1 MYILET
7 ITMREFKKHLR
18 ETKTIVF
25 PFGTIEEH
33 GSHLPLNTDSFII
46 QEALKSAAQKKKFF
60 LAPVLMYGVCT
71 TTKDHPGTIS
81 IKPETLRRFA
91 HDLITDAYKK
101 GLRNFL
107 LVSGH
112 GGSLHMSAL
121 KETAEVL
128 IEVLND
134 VKIAVFSPYD
144 LLWKELSEIADTPND
159 SHAGELETSMML
171 FLSRDLVKGR
181 APEEY
186 PHIPKPFVVKN
197 KTRYWKGGVWGNPG
211 KASVKKGE
219 KAMRL
224 ITGKIMEVID
234 MIEGKSLSA

>member
-1 MYILET
+1 MYILEN
-7 ITMREFKKHLR
+7 ITMREFRMYLK

-25 PFGTIEEH
+25 PFGTVEEH

-46 QEALKSAAQKKKFF
+46 QEALKSAAKKKKFF
-60 LAPVLMYGVCT
+60 LAPILSYGVCT

-81 IKPETLRRFA
+81 ISPETLRRFA
-91 HDLITDAYKK
+91 HDLITESYKN

-128 IEVLND
+128 IELLGG

-144 LLWKELSEIADTPND
+144 LLWKELSEIAETPND

-171 FLSRDLVKGR
+171 FLSPDLVKGR

-186 PHIPKPFVVKN
+186 PRIPRPFVVKN

-211 KASVKKGE
+211 KASAEKGG
-219 KAMRL
+219 KAMKL
-224 ITGKIMEVID
+224 ITAKIIEVID
-234 MIEGKSLSA
+234 MIEKIK

>member
-1 MYILET
+1 MHILET
-7 ITMREFKKHLR
+7 LTMNEFKKYLKG
-18 ETKTIVF
+18 TKTIVF

-46 QEALKSAAQKKKFF
+46 QEALKLAARKRRFF

-81 IKPETLRRFA
+81 ISPETLRRFA
-91 HDLITDAYKK
+91 HDVVTDAYKK

-112 GGSLHMSAL
+112 GGSLHMSSL

-128 IEVLND
+128 IENLKN

-144 LLWKELSEIADTPND
+144 LLWKELSAIAETPND

-171 FLSRDLVKGR
+171 FLSGKLVRGR

-197 KTRYWKGGVWGNPG
+197 KLRYWKGGVWGDPG
-211 KASVKKGE
+211 KASVNKGE
-219 KAMRL
+219 KAVKM
-224 ITGKIMEVID
+224 IANKIVEVLDMMEHVR
-234 MIEGKSLSA
+234 